1 VRRHPR
7 RVEEAHALPV
17 ERKRARITAYV
28 YGNILVLAAVAT
40 ATPATIEN
48 GHAAVVVGATT
59 VTTYLAHILA
69 HEVGEAVANEELE
82 TEREE
87 LRDALPIISS
97 GSIPIL
103 LLLAGAVTDRVDSG
117 FAELVAMA
125 VVIFRLAVTGT
136 LVTRL
141 GGEPSPRRAVWGG
154 VALATIGILIA
165 TLKAVFLH

>member
-7 RVEEAHALPV
+7 RVEEARVLPP

-48 GHAAVVVGATT
+48 GHAAVVVAATT
-59 VTTYLAHILA
+59 ITTYLAHILA
-69 HEVGEAVANEELE
+69 HEVGEAVMNEQLE

-97 GSIPIL
+97 GSIPIV
-103 LLLAGAVTDRVDSG
+103 LLLAGAVTDSVDSG
-117 FAELVAMA
+117 FAELVAMG

-136 LVTRL
+136 LVARL

-154 VALATIGILIA
+154 FALAAIGILIA